1 MNHRLVFVRTYL
13 ALTQVKYK
21 VSHHVTQ
28 RVLSVYKV
36 NFTRSATANKASGK
50 T

>member
-1 MNHRLVFVRTYL
+1 MNHRLVFGTTYL
-13 ALTQVKYK
+13 ALTQAKHK
-21 VSHHVTQ
+21 VSHHLTQ
-28 RVLSVYKV
+28 SVLSIYNV